1 MNLTNVIVV
10 ILAYLIGSFPAAWIL
25 GKIFAGKDYDIRKHG
40 SGNVGATNVIRNL
53 GWKAGISTFLL
64 DAFKGFAVAFWLPA
78 LMTEGIEFETARVV
92 LAAVALIGHT
102 FPIYINFRGGKA
114 VATTA
119 GVIFAFRRP
128 EVGLICIAVFAIAV
142 LISRQSGVGS
152 ISASLA
158 FPITTLIMRFAF
170 DVVISPQMLWFSIA
184 LPFYIVFT
192 HRENLAKIFRGDNK
206 KDF

>member
-1 MNLTNVIVV
+1 MNLTNVLVV

-25 GKIFAGKDYDIRKHG
+25 GKVFAGKDYDIRKHG

-53 GWKAGISTFLL
+53 GWKAGVSTFLL
-64 DAFKGFAVAFWLPA
+64 DAFKGFAVTFWLPA
-78 LMTEGIEFETARVV
+78 LMTQGIEFETARVV

-102 FPIYINFRGGKA
+102 FPIYISFRGGKA

-119 GVIFAFRRP
+119 GVIFAFRP
-128 EVGLICIAVFAIAV
+128 EIGLICVAIFAIVV
-142 LISRQSGVGS
+142 LTSRQSGVGS
-152 ISASLA
+152 IAASFA
-158 FPITTLIMRFAF
+158 FPLSNLVMKFAF
-170 DVVISPQMLWFSIA
+170 NVAISPQMLWFSIA
-184 LPFYIVFT
+184 IPFYIVFT

>member
-1 MNLTNVIVV
+1 MNLINALIIV
-10 ILAYLIGSFPAAWIL
+10 LAYLIGSFPAAWIL
-25 GKIFAGKDYDIRKHG
+25 GKIFGGKEYDIRKHG

-53 GWKAGISTFLL
+53 GWKAGIATFLL
-64 DAFKGFAVAFWLPA
+64 DAFKGFAVTFWLPT
-78 LMTEGIEFETARVV
+78 LMAEGMEFETARVV

-119 GVIFAFRRP
+119 GVIFAFRP
-128 EVGLICIAVFAIAV
+128 EVGLICLALFAIVV

-152 ISASLA
+152 IVASFG
-158 FPITTLIMRFAF
+158 FPISNLIMKFAF
-170 DVVISPQMLWFSIA
+170 DVTISPQMLWFSIV
-184 LPFYIVFT
+184 LPLYIVFT
-192 HRENLAKIFRGDNK
+192 HRENIAKIIRGDNK

>member
-1 MNLTNVIVV
+1 
-10 ILAYLIGSFPAAWIL
+10 
-25 GKIFAGKDYDIRKHG
+25 
-40 SGNVGATNVIRNL
+40 
-53 GWKAGISTFLL
+53 
-64 DAFKGFAVAFWLPA
+64 
-78 LMTEGIEFETARVV
+78 MTQGIEFETARVI
-92 LAAVALIGHT
+92 LATAVLIGHT

-119 GVIFAFRRP
+119 GVIFAFRP
-128 EVGLICIAVFAIAV
+128 EVGLICLVVFASMV

-152 ISASLA
+152 ISAALA

-170 DVVISPQMLWFSIA
+170 DVFISPQMLWFSIA
-184 LPFYIVFT
+184 IPFYIVFT

>member
-1 MNLTNVIVV
+1 MNLTNVLVV
-10 ILAYLIGSFPAAWIL
+10 ILAYLIGSFPAAWVL
-25 GKIFAGKDYDIRKHG
+25 GKIFAGKNYDIRKHG

-64 DAFKGFAVAFWLPA
+64 DAFKGFAVTFWLPA
-78 LMTEGIEFETARVV
+78 LMTEGIEFETARVI
-92 LAAVALIGHT
+92 LATAVLIGHT

-119 GVIFAFRRP
+119 GVIFAFRP
-128 EVGLICIAVFAIAV
+128 EIGLICLVVFVSMV

-152 ISASLA
+152 ISAALA

-170 DVVISPQMLWFSIA
+170 NVVISPQMLWFSIA
-184 LPFYIVFT
+184 IPFYIVFT
-192 HRENLAKIFRGDNK
+192 HRENIAKIFRGDNK

>member
-25 GKIFAGKDYDIRKHG
+25 GKVFAGRDYDIRKHG
-40 SGNVGATNVIRNL
+40 SGNVGTTNVIRNL
-53 GWKAGISTFLL
+53 GWKAGVATFIL
-64 DAFKGFAVAFWLPA
+64 DAFKGFAVTFWFPA
-78 LMTEGIEFETARVV
+78 IMTQGIEFETARVI
-92 LAAVALIGHT
+92 LAAAALIGHT

-119 GVIFAFRRP
+119 GVILAFKP
-128 EVGLICIAVFAIAV
+128 EIGLICLAVFAIVV
-142 LISRQSGVGS
+142 LISNQSGIGS

-158 FPITTLIMRFAF
+158 FPITSLIMRFVF
-170 DVVISPQMLWFSIA
+170 NVYISSQMLWFSIA
-184 LPFYIVFT
+184 LPIFIVFT
-192 HRENLAKIFRGDNK
+192 HRENLAKIFRGENK